1 MHLTAFTARRPGAF
15 VLIALSMMFT
25 SGVASST
32 SAGAAS
38 ETLDRTISDSRITES
53 SGLARSTY
61 ARGALFTHNDSG
73 GSAKVY
79 AVDRSGGTKAVLTLG
94 GVKAR
99 DWEDISSGPNHT
111 LWVADIGDNA
121 RVRSSIS
128 VHRFAEPSQLASSTV
143 NATSYSFAY
152 PDGPHNAEGLMV
164 HPVSGRLY
172 IVTKASSGAGI
183 YAAPST
189 LSTTRTNN
197 LTRVA
202 SAPSLIKAATFS
214 PDGRRFILSGGS
226 LLYVYDGFG
235 DSPVTMKKPPLKQG
249 ESAEITRGGGSVLV
263 GSEGAD
269 SPVYRLAM
277 P

>member
-1 MHLTAFTARRPGAF
+1 MAAFTMRRAVACF
-15 VLIALSMMFT
+15 MLIALGVGST
-25 SGVASST
+25 SGAIAT

-38 ETLDRTISDSRITES
+38 ESLDRTIRDSRITES

-73 GSAKVY
+73 GRAQVY
-79 AVDRSGGTKAVLTLG
+79 AVDRSGETKAVLTLG
-94 GVKAR
+94 GVRAR

-121 RVRSSIS
+121 SVRSSIS
-128 VHRFAEPSQLASSTV
+128 VHRITEPRRLASTTLGV
-143 NATSYSFAY
+143 TSYTFAY
-152 PDGPHNAEGLMV
+152 PDGPHNAEGVMV

-183 YAAPST
+183 YAAPAT
-189 LSTTRTNN
+189 LSPTRTNS

-202 SAPSLIKAATFS
+202 AAPSLIKAATFS

-235 DSPVTMKKPPLKQG
+235 DTPVTMKKPPLKQG

-263 GSEGAD
+263 GSEGVD
-269 SPVYRLAM
+269 SPVYRLPM